1 VNHLEKAGHK
11 IAWTLLASQSLFSA
25 ALIATFTV
33 SSIIVVELA
42 HGNKQWAGVPG
53 TVLLIGSAAVAYPM
67 GRLMDRNG
75 RRPGLALGFLL
86 GVAATMVAA
95 WAVVN
100 QSLWVY
106 LLGVLGLGLT
116 QGTSNLGR
124 YAAAEANLPQKRAR
138 AISLVVLGGTFGS
151 VAGPLFV
158 DWSGRAVVLV
168 GLPQLSGPWLAGS
181 LFLLLAL
188 LAVQLFLRPDPQAI
202 GRELAALEPETP
214 DEQRKG
220 RPYRRIFSDPR
231 TKVAT
236 GAMICGQLAMV
247 TVMTITPVHMHSHQH
262 TLASISWVI
271 MAHTLGM
278 FGLSFMTG
286 WLADRLGQNRI
297 ILLGGLLLVAACLL
311 APLWD
316 NVFWLALALFLLG
329 LGWNFCFVAGSAL
342 LASVLRAS
350 EKGRV
355 QGLTDGLVYV
365 ASGIGSTGSGLVF
378 AAAGFLVM
386 SWLSIVIG
394 LVPVLLVLFWPVL
407 TRLSPLEEF
416 ASS

>member
-1 VNHLEKAGHK
+1 VA
-11 IAWTLLASQSLFSA
+11 LAN
-25 ALIATFTV
+25 
-33 SSIIVVELA
+33 
-42 HGNKQWAGVPG
+42 GNKQWAGVPG
-53 TVLLIGSAAVAYPM
+53 TILLIGSAAVAYPM
-67 GRLMDRNG
+67 GRLMDRYG

-86 GVAATMVAA
+86 GVAATSLAA

-100 QSLWVY
+100 QWLWVY

-124 YAAAEANLPQKRAR
+124 YAAAEANVPEKRAR

-158 DWSGRAVVLV
+158 DWSGRAAVLV

-181 LFLLLAL
+181 LFLFLAL
-188 LAVQLFLRPDPQAI
+188 LVVTILLRPDPQTV
-202 GRELAALEPETP
+202 GRELAALEPEP
-214 DEQRKG
+214 PAEQRQE

-247 TVMTITPVHMHSHQH
+247 TVMTITPVHMDDHHH

-286 WLADRLGQNRI
+286 WLADRLGQNRM

-355 QGLTDGLVYV
+355 QGLTDGMVYV

-378 AAAGFLVM
+378 AATGFLVM
-386 SWLSIVIG
+386 SWLSILIA
-394 LVPVLLVLFWPVL
+394 LVPVLLVLFWPML
-407 TRLSPLEEF
+407 ARRSPLGEF

>member
-1 VNHLEKAGHK
+1 MTHLEKAGHK

-33 SSIIVVELA
+33 SSIIAVELA
-42 HGNKQWAGVPG
+42 QGNKQWAGVPG
-53 TVLLIGSAAVAYPM
+53 TVLLIGSAAVAYPL
-67 GRLMDRNG
+67 GRLMDRYG

-86 GVAATMVAA
+86 GVAAAAVAA

-100 QSLWVY
+100 QWLWLY
-106 LLGVLGLGLT
+106 LLGVFGLGLT
-116 QGTSNLGR
+116 QGASNLGR
-124 YAAAEANLPQKRAR
+124 YAAAEANAPEKRAR

-158 DWSGRAVVLV
+158 GWSGRAALWA
-168 GLPQLSGPWLAGS
+168 GLPPLSGPWLAGS

-188 LAVQLFLRPDPQAI
+188 LVIHLFLRPDPQAV
-202 GRELAALEPETP
+202 GRELAALEPDTP
-214 DEQRKG
+214 EAQRQG
-220 RPYRRIFSDPR
+220 RPYRQIFADPR

-236 GAMICGQLAMV
+236 GAMVCGQLAMV
-247 TVMTITPVHMHSHQH
+247 TVMTITPVHMDDHHH

-311 APLWD
+311 APLWN
-316 NVFWLALALFLLG
+316 NVPWLALALFLLG

-378 AAAGFLVM
+378 AATGFLVM
-386 SWLSIVIG
+386 SWLSILIA
-394 LVPVLLVLFWPVL
+394 LAPVLLVLFWPL
-407 TRLSPLEEF
+407 LARRSPLEEF